1 MNNNY
6 ESTAI
11 RLLRHFIILL
21 VIGFVFFPIV
31 WTLSASLNPAN
42 TIVGQKIIPDNA
54 SLVHYKEIFTS
65 DSHPFMLWMWNSI
78 KISLITAFFSV
89 SMTALAAYPFSRF
102 HFTGRRNGLFMILLI
117 QIFPQMLAMVAIY
130 LLFLN
135 IQNYI
140 PSIGLNTHTALVLTY
155 LGGSIGVNTWL
166 MKGYLDTIPRSLEE
180 AAYIDGAS
188 RFQAFVQ
195 IILPLA
201 RPILSVLFV
210 LQFIR
215 TYSEYILASILLNGT
230 EKFTLAVGLQMFI
243 SDMYGKR
250 MGVFSAAALV
260 GAIPIVILFMVFQD
274 YIVHGL
280 TGGGVKE

>member
-1 MNNNY
+1 MNNY
-6 ESTAI
+6 DSKLM
-11 RLLRHFIILL
+11 RFLKHLVILL
-21 VIGFVFFPIV
+21 VVAFVLFPII
-31 WTLSASLNPAN
+31 WTISASINPAN
-42 TIVGQKIIPDNA
+42 TIVGQNIIPDNA
-54 SLVHYKEIFTS
+54 SLVHYNEFFTS
-65 DSHPFMLWMWNSI
+65 DTHPFLRWMWNSI
-78 KISLITAFFSV
+78 KISLVTAFFSV

-102 HFTGRRNGLFMILLI
+102 KFKGRRNGLFVFLLI
-117 QIFPQMLAMVAIY
+117 QIFPQMLAMTAIY

-140 PSIGLNTHTALVLTY
+140 PAIGLNTHTALVLTY

-180 AAYIDGAS
+180 AAYIDGAGK
-188 RFQAFVQ
+188 FEAFRK

-201 RPILSVLFV
+201 RPILSALFV
-210 LQFIR
+210 IQFIG
-215 TYSEYILASILLNGT
+215 TYSEYILASILLNT
-230 EKFTLAVGLQMFI
+230 SEKFTLAVGLQMFI

-274 YIVHGL
+274 YIVNGL
-280 TGGGVKE
+280 VGGGVKE